1 MTFSPRTLEPESKVW
16 LDGQLATVI
25 SVLSTDE
32 VGTWYIVELP
42 GGELRR
48 KRLTP
53 EEVAGALVLVND
65 GGGDPQR
72 ALAALWGK
80 WMAWAVPRIRSAV
93 LATRPLRPYAHQ
105 DAAVF
110 GVMLKQPR
118 LRFLLADEPGTGKTI
133 MTGMYLVE
141 GRRRGLVP
149 GKTII
154 MVPAHLVP
162 KWTRDLRRLFGVEAK
177 QITTEIGREP
187 EHLRPDVDVWVVS
200 LDLFTYNSD
209 VRRKVAGR
217 DASWSLLVFDEAHRL
232 TPTSQYL
239 DAARQAAAV
248 AHHLLLLTATPHRG
262 NEHFFRALPNLLE
275 PALYPWSPED
285 SDYGGTALQPS
296 ELHFL
301 RRMKEDLRG
310 FDDEPLF
317 PPRYAEVRSVG
328 LSGVE
333 QDAYDAVM
341 GYVDAWYSERGMLA
355 RSIYGKRAASSMT
368 AVYETLGRRR
378 EALSASQAGRVEP
391 VAPRGFEAEGFV
403 GAALEDDQAWEE
415 AERSVVQARSRDR
428 KAELRAVEALLEQL
442 RAVLADERPP
452 AKWAVAQRLLEAHE
466 IRPGHGQLL
475 VFSEFVDTARWLA
488 RLFTDAGFSTEVLE
502 GGTPAEERDG
512 LQQRFLAKGFQILV
526 STDAGGEGIDL
537 QSANVMINW
546 DIPWSLVRLEQ
557 RMGRLHRIGQ
567 TKSVYIYHLVAL
579 GTREGRVQ
587 ERVLENL
594 TAAAKALRGRVYDIL
609 DATAARA
616 GLSLARLLA
625 NAQASQAAAAAAE
638 AGVPSSQTLVAR
650 AEELEVDNDRL
661 RSPVDQD
668 EVRQRFAAD
677 QVEAINPII
686 VEGFLRQLAT
696 AEGWQVANGPAD
708 GLLLVRASGRLP
720 AEFGGGSSALVSAD
734 GQAVRRAYESGV
746 DTRAVITLG
755 PTEPAFGA
763 LVERAVRFEGELRR
777 GAAVVDPGALSSYLL
792 FAHSAE
798 AELHDGVRPERRP
811 LLSLVRVSA
820 DEGFPLAWEAVL
832 RLQPGT
838 PPASLPPPAARQLAS
853 EAGRSAIEQDCRLL
867 RDERVGWVAKAR
879 EDLDDIQG
887 RYQRQIRAYPDDQRA
902 SLRAAFAEQKA
913 RRLAQLDHMSQ
924 VMATPARLVGW
935 VEVRGTGSPAELGT
949 DPDSER
955 TAASVVWDEL
965 VARGFK
971 VDDRQNSGVG
981 YDLLARHLVTDEY
994 RLVEVKGQ
1002 AGELGSVML
1011 EQHEWAQAQQ
1021 RGSVY
1026 WLYVVTACARAPT
1039 ITVRVHDPASFFA
1052 GPKIIQRFQIP
1063 LSELVRAL
1071 AICGR

>member
-1 MTFSPRTLEPESKVW
+1 MTFAPRTLEPEAKVW

-25 SVLSTDE
+25 SVLSTDD
-32 VGTWYIVELP
+32 VGTWYVVELP

-48 KRLTP
+48 KRFTP
-53 EEVAGALVLVND
+53 EETATALAPAND
-65 GGGDPQR
+65 GRGDPQR

-80 WMAWAVPRIRSAV
+80 WMEWAVPRIRSAV

-154 MVPAHLVP
+154 VVPAHLVS
-162 KWTRDLRRLFGVEAK
+162 KWIRDLRRLFGVEAK
-177 QITTEIGREP
+177 RITTEIGREP
-187 EHLRPDVDVWVVS
+187 EDLRPDVDVWVVS

-217 DASWSLLVFDEAHRL
+217 DASWSLVVFDEAHRL

-239 DAARQAAAV
+239 DATRQAAAV

-262 NEHFFRALPNLLE
+262 NEYFFRALANLLE
-275 PALYPWSPED
+275 PALYPWSLED
-285 SDYGGTALQPS
+285 TDYGGTALQPS

-317 PPRYAEVRSVG
+317 PPRYAEVRGVQ

-341 GYVDAWYSERGMLA
+341 AYVDKWYGEHGMLA
-355 RSIYGKRAASSMT
+355 RSIYGKRAASSVT
-368 AVYETLGRRR
+368 AAYETLRRR
-378 EALSASQAGRVEP
+378 SEALSASQVGRVEP
-391 VAPRGFEAEGFV
+391 VAPRGFEAEGFA
-403 GAALEDDQAWEE
+403 GAALEDDEAWED

-428 KAELRAVEALLEQL
+428 KCELQAVEALLERL
-442 RAVLADERPP
+442 RAVLASQPLP
-452 AKWAVAQRLLEAHE
+452 AKWAATQRLLETHE
-466 IRPGHGQLL
+466 IRPGDGQLL
-475 VFSEFVDTARWLA
+475 VFTEFVDTARWLA
-488 RLFTDAGFSTEVLE
+488 GLFADAGFSAEVLE
-502 GGTPAEERDG
+502 GGTPADERDE
-512 LQQRFLAKGFQILV
+512 LQRRFLAGSFQVLV

-537 QSANVMINW
+537 QSANVMVNW

-594 TAAAKALRGRVYDIL
+594 TVAARALRGRVYDIL

-616 GLSLARLLA
+616 GLSFARLLA
-625 NAQASQAAAAAAE
+625 NAQASEAAATVVE
-638 AGVPSSQTLVAR
+638 AGVPSPETLVAR
-650 AEELEVDNDRL
+650 AEELEDENDRL
-661 RSPVDQD
+661 RSPVDQA

-686 VEGFLRQLAT
+686 VEGFLRQLAA
-696 AEGWQVANGPAD
+696 AEGWQVDNGPAD
-708 GLLLVRASGRLP
+708 GLLLVRAVGRLP
-720 AEFGGGSSALVSAD
+720 AEFGGVSSALVSAD

-746 DTRAVITLG
+746 DTHAVITLG

-763 LVERAVRFEGELRR
+763 LVERAVRFEGELRQ
-777 GAAVVDPGALSSYLL
+777 GAAIVDPGALSSYLL
-792 FAHSAE
+792 FAYSAE
-798 AELHDGVRPERRP
+798 AELHDSVRPERRP

-832 RLQPGT
+832 RLQLGT

-853 EAGRSAIEQDCRLL
+853 EAGRVAIERDCGLL

-887 RYQRQIRAYPDDQRA
+887 RYQRQIRAYPDAQRA

-913 RRLAQLDHMSQ
+913 RRLAQLDQMNQ
-924 VMATPARLVGW
+924 VTATPARLVGW

-955 TAASVVWDEL
+955 TAVSVVWDEL

-971 VDDRQNSGVG
+971 VDDRQNAGVG
-981 YDLLARHLVTDEY
+981 YDLLARHQVTGEH

-1002 AGELGSVML
+1002 AGELGAVML

-1026 WLYVVTACARAPT
+1026 WLYVVTACVTTPI
-1039 ITVRVHDPASFFA
+1039 ITVRVRDPAGFFA
-1052 GPKIIQRFQIP
+1052 GPKIIRRFQIP
-1063 LSELVRAL
+1063 LSELRRAVVTQ
-1071 AICGR
+1071 